1 MGFASFAGRVFFAS
15 IFILSAW
22 QIHNIS
28 KYRTG
33 WLVLVDKA
41 MPYSEK
47 KMNSGIMKWFN
58 EFGVDGGPAAKELIP
73 KLDLAKKHLSSQLH
87 VNLPDIE
94 VRQLVATVIVLKGLG
109 AILFVFGHGFGALLL
124 FVYLLVSTPLLYDF
138 YNYRPNEPQ
147 YSVLLGDFLQCV
159 AQCGALIFFVGMK
172 NSMPKRQL
180 RRKSPKQKAT

>member
-73 KLDLAKKHLSSQLH
+73 KLDLAKKHISSQLH

-94 VRQLVATVIVLKGLG
+94 VRQLVATAIILKGLG

-124 FVYLLVSTPLLYDF
+124 VFRNAFIPI
-138 YNYRPNEPQ
+138 
-147 YSVLLGDFLQCV
+147 VLFLGICV

-180 RRKSPKQKAT
+180 RRKAPKRKAT